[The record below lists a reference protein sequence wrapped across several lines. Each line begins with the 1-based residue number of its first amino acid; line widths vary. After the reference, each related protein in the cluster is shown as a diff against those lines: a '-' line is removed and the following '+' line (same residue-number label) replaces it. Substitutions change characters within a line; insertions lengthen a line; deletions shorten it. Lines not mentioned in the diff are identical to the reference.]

1 MGAVMLGGLTGCVA
15 MAWSHIV
22 SDSAGGT
29 STAHG
34 AFAFGLA
41 IFCGMLFSVM
51 LAGISGSAAPLLFN
65 MCRFDPSSLAGPL
78 ETAVQDIVG
87 GTVLLMLSAC
97 ILNGLG
103 EKAEVCPGGSGEACL
118 LTCKVEGH
126 LDRDCVLNTCMRLVA
141 SN

>member
-29 STAHG
+29 STAQG

-51 LAGISGSAAPLLFN
+51 LAGISGSAAPLLFK
-65 MCRFDPSSLAGPL
+65 MCNFDPSSLAGPM
-78 ETAVQDIVG
+78 ETAIQDIVG

-103 EKAEVCPGGSGEACL
+103 EKADECPGGSI
-118 LTCKVEGH
+118 EGCMSH
-126 LDRDCVLNTCMRLVA
+126 CTFDGTLNQNCVLNTCMRLA
-141 SN
+141 A